1 MFAPGTNR
9 YSVHSQVIHMHIS
22 ELPQTADVP
31 GNSPA
36 AVDGTPM
43 ALYGAAGAGVPG
55 TWFDWSEPS
64 LAA

>member
-1 MFAPGTNR
+1 
-9 YSVHSQVIHMHIS
+9 MHIS

>member
-1 MFAPGTNR
+1 
-9 YSVHSQVIHMHIS
+9 MHIS
-22 ELPQTADVP
+22 ELPRTVGIP
-31 GNSPA
+31 GGSPA

-43 ALYGAAGAGVPG
+43 ALYGAAGAGVLG